1 MRMIGKP
8 EWFTYRMAGWGLDV
22 RTWQGWVYIGVVTVL
37 LVGLGHVPLPE
48 KLRFALV
55 GSLGGVF
62 LLDMLLIM
70 TQLGKVHDE
79 RERLHQLIIERNCS
93 FAAVIALV
101 GAMGYQA
108 YQNRHRGG
116 SELPFDPWLIA
127 VILVMALT
135 KLGSTLYLRWK
146 R

>member
-8 EWFTYRMAGWGLDV
+8 EWFTYRAMGWGMDV
-22 RTWQGWVYIGVVTVL
+22 RTWQSWVYVAVWVAL
-37 LVGLGHVPLPE
+37 FAALGALPLPE
-48 KLRFALV
+48 RLKIILMGTLV
-55 GSLGGVF
+55 GVF
-62 LLDMLLIM
+62 TLDCLVIM

-101 GAMGYQA
+101 GVMGYQT
-108 YQNRHRGG
+108 YQNLQMSGPG
-116 SELPFDPWLIA
+116 LPFDPLLLA
-127 VILVMALT
+127 VLGVMVLT